1 MAISRKVWGALAAL
15 ALAAPAAAQP
25 SGGCDR
31 ACLEGFAD
39 TYLAAVI
46 AKDVRRLPLA
56 SDVKFAENGA
66 RLQVG
71 QGSFA
76 TIDALGHYRHVFADP
91 QTGNVGMITTVTE
104 HGAQAM
110 LDVRLRVK
118 DRRIAEIETQFIRDP
133 GGYQRYEAMARP
145 EATWLEPVPPAQR
158 LTREQMVAT
167 VNKYFTAMVRNDGR
181 ADYTFFHPQCD
192 RLEHGLKTT
201 NVKTKEAYGHSTDTD
216 FSAMDCRSQ
225 FGMGVLGFVTQIRD
239 RRFFVIDEER
249 QTLLTMV
256 YLDHNGT
263 VRELPLSTGNT
274 FVVPPYFNVPRG
286 LQVIE
291 GFKLRDGMIYRIEMT
306 LIETPYGNPPP
317 WQDAAD
323 VKVIK

>member
-1 MAISRKVWGALAAL
+1 MGMSRKLSAVCAAL
-15 ALAAPAAAQP
+15 LLAAPAAAQQAR
-25 SGGCDR
+25 CDR
-31 ACLEGFAD
+31 ACLEGFANG
-39 TYLAAVI
+39 YLEAML
-46 AKDVRRLPLA
+46 AKDLGRLRLA
-56 SDVKFAENGA
+56 SDVRFAENGA
-66 RLQVG
+66 RLQPG
-71 QGSFA
+71 QGSWA
-76 TIDALGHYRHVFADP
+76 TIDGLGKYRHYFADP
-91 QTGNVGMITTVTE
+91 KTGNVGLITTVTE

-110 LDVRLRVK
+110 LDLRLRVR
-118 DRRIAEIETQFIRDP
+118 DGRIAEIETQYIRDP
-133 GGYQRYEAMARP
+133 GGFQRYEAMAKP
-145 EATWLEPVPPAQR
+145 EATWLQPVPPSQR
-158 LTREQMVAT
+158 MSREQMVAT

-192 RLEHGLKTT
+192 RLEHALKTT

-225 FGMGVLGFVTQIRD
+225 FGMGFLGFVTQIRD

-249 QTLLTMV
+249 QAVLTMV

-291 GFKLRDGMIYRIEMT
+291 GFKLKDGMIYRIEMT